1 MTTTPLPTGSRT
13 AGPGSS
19 GPAVDVRGLRKRYG
33 AKQAVDGVDLRVER
47 GEIFAV
53 LGPNGAG
60 KTTTVEIL
68 EGFRRRDAGEVR
80 VLGEDPQTAGRAW
93 RSRIGVVLQDS
104 RDQAELTV
112 AEIVRHFATFYPA
125 PRDPDEVI
133 DAVGLREKAR
143 TRTRQLSGG
152 QRRRLDVALG
162 IVGRPELLFLDEPT
176 TGFDPQARRAF
187 WALVRSLRED
197 GTTILLTTH
206 YLDEAA
212 HLADRAAVVR
222 AGRVVALDAPDRL
235 GGPDARRPE
244 VRWLDD
250 GAWRSERT
258 DSPTALVASLAARYA
273 GPDGEVP
280 GLAVTR
286 PSLEDV
292 YLELIGEPA
301 TKPAAAPAPTTA
313 PGPLDAPAEDPT
325 PDRTSAV
332 VPEETRP

>member
-1 MTTTPLPTGSRT
+1 MTTTPLP
-13 AGPGSS
+13 AGPRGASSGPDAGQS

-33 AKQAVDGVDLRVER
+33 PKQAVDGIDLRVER

-93 RSRIGVVLQDS
+93 RSRLGVVLQDS

-112 AEIVRHFATFYPA
+112 AELVRHFATFYPT

-235 GGPDARRPE
+235 GGAEARRPV
-244 VRWLDD
+244 VRWLD
-250 GAWRSERT
+250 GGTRRSERT
-258 DSPTALVASLAARYA
+258 DSPTAVVAALAARY
-273 GPDGEVP
+273 PDGEVP
-280 GLAVTR
+280 GLEVTR

-292 YLELIGEPA
+292 YLELIGEPVA
-301 TKPAAAPAPTTA
+301 SSDPAPAPDRPGAPAAAR
-313 PGPLDAPAEDPT
+313 T
-325 PDRTSAV
+325 PDDATVV
-332 VPEETRP
+332 VPEEARP